1 MSQYEHSEWEKAYE
15 QAQSDVIRE
24 EEEAQGYYHETKELL
39 NLTVKI
45 AEEYIA
51 VANARLR
58 AENIDA
64 IKEARDKRRF
74 VREWLTDIRAW
85 NQKAD
90 YRCFNVSL
98 YPYHAP

>member
-1 MSQYEHSEWEKAYE
+1 MSHYEHSEWEKAYE
-15 QAQSDVIRE
+15 QAQSDVIRAQE
-24 EEEAQGYYHETKELL
+24 EEQGYYHETKELL
-39 NLTVKI
+39 NLAVKI

-64 IKEARDKRRF
+64 IKQARDKRQF
-74 VREWLTDIRAW
+74 IREWLTDIRAW

-90 YRCFNVSL
+90 YHCFNVSF
-98 YPYHAP
+98 YQYHAP